1 MILQQP
7 RSREVRYLEFALRPF
22 RVPRADMEMRG
33 APRVKLCVAALV
45 MALLFGLK
53 LPDHSGLPPGLRPH
67 RPAVVAVVNA
77 LGAPLVGTGLVLP
90 SAKALIASACRAAQ
104 LPPGTC
110 SSL

>member
-1 MILQQP
+1 M
-7 RSREVRYLEFALRPF
+7 
-22 RVPRADMEMRG
+22 
-33 APRVKLCVAALV
+33 KLCVAALV

-110 SSL
+110 SSLYIGVTYRAIATNLPVPVCRLE